1 PAFAA
6 YMTNGGIYGFSNRA
20 FAIVLSQ
27 PTNAPEE
34 SPDVAPPRVD
44 PFFGAAYVRVLDANI
59 DPGPPFFNPFGN
71 NLSAMSTNAAGMTN
85 WSWGGPTNVLV
96 NFGKRHYY
104 VPGDISETV
113 GTIPL
118 RLYSFGTNPAGIS
131 LFYRVDNAPA
141 TKGNPPNDGDN
152 NLFPL
157 SPESDYAQ
165 PTAPDIGIPQGLTPD
180 FAFVNPAPNGGSP
193 TSFSFP
199 ANVGYF
205 DLDFTVTNY
214 AETEFNKDFV
224 VSIFAEDSN
233 GNPYPVGTINQ
244 CIVTIL
250 FEDTNAPAGSVDEF
264 YNADYGL
271 DMAPPYETS
280 PPQIPNPGA
289 DAEVTSLVVQPADD
303 KTIIA
308 GEFA

>member
-1 PAFAA
+1 
-6 YMTNGGIYGFSNRA
+6 
-20 FAIVLSQ
+20 
-27 PTNAPEE
+27 
-34 SPDVAPPRVD
+34 
-44 PFFGAAYVRVLDANI
+44 
-59 DPGPPFFNPFGN
+59 
-71 NLSAMSTNAAGMTN
+71 
-85 WSWGGPTNVLV
+85 
-96 NFGKRHYY
+96 
-104 VPGDISETV
+104 
-113 GTIPL
+113 
-118 RLYSFGTNPAGIS
+118 
-131 LFYRVDNAPA
+131 
-141 TKGNPPNDGDN
+141 
-152 NLFPL
+152 
-157 SPESDYAQ
+157 
-165 PTAPDIGIPQGLTPD
+165 
-180 FAFVNPAPNGGSP
+180 
-193 TSFSFP
+193 SFSFP

-308 GEFA
+308 GEFANYDLTPINGLARLNLDGTLDGSFNVGNGVDG